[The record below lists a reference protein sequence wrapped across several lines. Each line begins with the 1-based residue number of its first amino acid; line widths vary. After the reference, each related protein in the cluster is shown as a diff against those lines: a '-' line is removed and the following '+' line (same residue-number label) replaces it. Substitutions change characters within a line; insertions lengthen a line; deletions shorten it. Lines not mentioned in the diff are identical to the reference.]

1 MRVLSRR
8 HDDALRVSR
17 LLQFLGH
24 VVKFDVA
31 MMLRVLSCVAML
43 PPADRA
49 FASRRA
55 DIWNVLARV

>member
-8 HDDALRVSR
+8 HGDALRVPR